1 MSANES
7 IDMIK
12 IINAMRQLRHNISVG
27 EDFST
32 QMEQLK
38 LLKRN
43 DKTGIVCTVIDFMT
57 HCATVPIMIN
67 TQDEKLDKLFADWQK
82 NINANLGVD
91 IPRGL
96 RELSTEY
103 YRERWWSSF
112 PALVVQW
119 GEVGKGKERYTVPTR
134 MYFVNGSAIH
144 IDAEK
149 DNLLG
154 RKYFLGK
161 DKSFALT
168 NTDNRSVIIRKP
180 YNCWYEN
187 YPTPYLVKHGVL
199 FNALL
204 KEAIINKQAD
214 VINQIIP
221 YLLLMKAGTDKLAEL
236 GMLADK
242 ADMKALKEQIIKAK
256 SEADQTGELGKL
268 LATLNYDVN
277 LEHFIPDLGKILDEK
292 ILRSTDKNILA
303 GLGMIELEGFA
314 KTREESIMNPK
325 LLIEEVND
333 GVADWRAILTE
344 IFAQIVDRNK
354 DKHPELAEKEI
365 IITSGRI
372 QTFMTDAMRDMLRS
386 CADRGIISYK
396 TEVEDLAQVNY
407 TVEKAQIQQEEKE
420 GLRKTFQPKP
430 SQPVVPSSS
439 SKPTDNIP
447 NDKKPGTPESKNFKN
462 AEQEMIQAPYENID
476 ALPNSVSDALPVGAQ
491 LIFLKAF
498 NSAIKEGKTE
508 EEAFKIAWS
517 AVGNTYKKVP
527 GKDKWVKKD

>member
-12 IINAMRQLRHNISVG
+12 IINAMRQLRHNISVMDG
-27 EDFST
+27 FST
-32 QMEQLK
+32 QMEQIK

-43 DKTGIVCTVIDFMT
+43 DKTGIVCTVLDFMI
-57 HCATVPIMIN
+57 HSATVPITIN
-67 TQDEKLDKLFADWQK
+67 TQNEKLDKLFADWQK

-112 PALVVQW
+112 PALVIQW

-134 MYFVNGSAIH
+134 MYFVDGSAIE

-154 RKYFLGK
+154 RKYYLGK
-161 DKSFALT
+161 DKKFSLSNT
-168 NTDNRSVIIRKP
+168 NNRSVIIRKP
-180 YNCWYEN
+180 YNAWYEN

-214 VINQIIP
+214 VIQQIIP

-236 GMLADK
+236 GMLADE
-242 ADMKALKEQIIKAK
+242 ADMKDLKEQILNAK
-256 SEADQTGELGKL
+256 NEADQTGEMGKL
-268 LATLNYDVN
+268 LASLNYDVN

-333 GVADWRAILTE
+333 GVGDWKAMLNE
-344 IFAQIVDRNK
+344 VMAQIVDKNK
-354 DKHPELAEKEI
+354 DRHPELIDQEI

-396 TEVEDLAQVNY
+396 TEIEDLAQVNY
-407 TVEKAQIQQEEKE
+407 TVEKTQIEKEEKE
-420 GLRKTFQPKP
+420 GLRKTFAPKP
-430 SQPVVPSSS
+430 SQVVTPNAS

-462 AEQEMIQAPYENID
+462 AGQVETVDE
-476 ALPNSVSDALPVGAQ
+476 LPKEIKDVLPLGAQ
-491 LIFLKAF
+491 VIFLKAYNTALKDNEAPSDALNF
-498 NSAIKEGKTE
+498 AWETIKKSFKQVSGK
-508 EEAFKIAWS
+508 
-517 AVGNTYKKVP
+517 VQ
-527 GKDKWVKKD
+527 WVKKD